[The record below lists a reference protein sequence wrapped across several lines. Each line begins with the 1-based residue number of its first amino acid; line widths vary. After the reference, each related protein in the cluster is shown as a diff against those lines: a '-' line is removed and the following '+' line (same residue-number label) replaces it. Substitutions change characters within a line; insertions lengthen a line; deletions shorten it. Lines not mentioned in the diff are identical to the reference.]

1 MTTLRPFLIAQF
13 IAAPISVLPVLDT
26 SARLDLIDYF
36 EAGMTA
42 KVENRYAGTSELTA
56 LSDTLVALHITEAT
70 SLEMCLTPD
79 SNIVVKRTYTLPEGD
94 VVCEKLYDKE
104 WKRIR

>member
-13 IAAPISVLPVLDT
+13 IAAPISVLPILDV

-36 EAGMTA
+36 EAGMPA
-42 KVENRYAGTSELTA
+42 KVENRYAGSTELTA
-56 LSDTLVALHITEAT
+56 LSDSLVALRVTEAT
-70 SLEMCLTPD
+70 TMELRLATD

-94 VVCEKLYDKE
+94 VVTEKLYDKE
-104 WKRIR
+104 WKRIK